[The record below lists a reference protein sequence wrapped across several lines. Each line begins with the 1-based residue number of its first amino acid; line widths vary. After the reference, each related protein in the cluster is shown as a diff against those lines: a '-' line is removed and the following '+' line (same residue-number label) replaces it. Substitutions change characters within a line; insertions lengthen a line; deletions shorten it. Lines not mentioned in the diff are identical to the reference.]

1 MEVFKYFGIPK
12 IDEFGKYLY
21 ANENLNELN
30 VYLNEKDNL
39 IEDLISNI
47 TMEISKIDNKILK
60 LNKGR
65 TQDKYEQVKDKLKTD
80 QSIYLSLMS
89 TSQVLVKKDL
99 NENKILAR
107 YELIS
112 NNNGVLTKMLS
123 KLINMNELDKSYDLL
138 TLQSLK
144 KENSIFNNK
153 TVAPK
158 LETLKPIRIFYD
170 QTNKLSNIY
179 FEFGKYCNDN
189 KVLTFVRELLLMI
202 TVNFLIYPYYL
213 LLRKVLTLYFKSLY
227 PNDTIGETFTKV
239 EYCLTNDLLKPGRKS
254 IREILLAEV
263 PIKLLLNSVQIFNNE
278 QEEVEFTQQ
287 SIKEILDTVTDL
299 LTVNPIFSIPSDSPI
314 MKNTI
319 KEINAYFDTFTNKTI
334 LNWLVVI
341 ENVFKFNINQGR
353 IIKSID
359 NLLN

>member
-1 MEVFKYFGIPK
+1 
-12 IDEFGKYLY
+12 
-21 ANENLNELN
+21 
-30 VYLNEKDNL
+30 
-39 IEDLISNI
+39 
-47 TMEISKIDNKILK
+47 
-60 LNKGR
+60 
-65 TQDKYEQVKDKLKTD
+65 
-80 QSIYLSLMS
+80 
-89 TSQVLVKKDL
+89 
-99 NENKILAR
+99 
-107 YELIS
+107 
-112 NNNGVLTKMLS
+112 
-123 KLINMNELDKSYDLL
+123 
-138 TLQSLK
+138 
-144 KENSIFNNK
+144 
-153 TVAPK
+153 
-158 LETLKPIRIFYD
+158 
-170 QTNKLSNIY
+170 
-179 FEFGKYCNDN
+179 
-189 KVLTFVRELLLMI
+189 MI